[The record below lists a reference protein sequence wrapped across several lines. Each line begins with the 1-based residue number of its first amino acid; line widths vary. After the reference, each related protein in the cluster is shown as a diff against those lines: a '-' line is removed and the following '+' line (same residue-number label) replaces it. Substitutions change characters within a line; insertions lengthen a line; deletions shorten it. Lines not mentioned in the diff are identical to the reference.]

1 MSSELFVT
9 QILNGL
15 VSGSMYAL
23 IGAGVAL
30 IYGTQRILNFA
41 QGEFF
46 MLAAFGLFVFST
58 QLGLPLVVAAV
69 LAVILVTAF
78 SALVYRAAIQP
89 LMNCE
94 GWEFSTIAVTLGIS
108 VLLQNIAF
116 LLWGEKYQTVPY
128 YLDGSIGL
136 AGITMPLQRVLV
148 FLTCVSVIV
157 AMTLFL
163 KYSRTGWAIRATAQ
177 QPDAAAVVGVP
188 VQRIRMLT
196 FAIGCGLAA
205 IAAVVLAPIFAV
217 NPWIGVPHLLKGFV
231 VVIMGGIGSFP
242 GAILAGF
249 VLGIVEAIGITLT
262 SSEWRDVIAFATVI
276 LVIWLRPSGL
286 LGKS

>member
-1 MSSELFVT
+1 MSFELFLT

-46 MLAAFGLFVFST
+46 MLAAFGLFLFST
-58 QLGLPLVVAAV
+58 KLGLPLVVSAICAV
-69 LAVILVTAF
+69 VLVTAF

-89 LMNCE
+89 LMNRE

-128 YLDGSIGL
+128 YLDGSIKL
-136 AGITMPLQRVLV
+136 AGVAMPLQRVLV
-148 FLTCVSVIV
+148 FLTCVGVIV

-262 SSEWRDVIAFATVI
+262 SSEWRDVIAFGTVI

>member
-58 QLGLPLVVAAV
+58 QLGLPLVVSAIATV
-69 LAVILVTAF
+69 VLVTAF

-89 LMNCE
+89 LMNRE

-128 YLDGSIGL
+128 YLDGSIGF
-136 AGITMPLQRVLV
+136 AGVTMPLQRVLV
-148 FLTCVSVIV
+148 FLTCVGVIV

-163 KYSRTGWAIRATAQ
+163 KYSRIGWAIRATAQ

>member
-1 MSSELFVT
+1 MSPEIILE

-46 MLAAFGLFVFST
+46 MLGAFAVFILST
-58 QLGLPLVVAAV
+58 QLGLPLVVSAV
-69 LAVILVTAF
+69 LSVALVAAF
-78 SALVYRAAIQP
+78 AALVYRATIRP
-89 LMNCE
+89 LMNRE
-94 GWEFSTIAVTLGIS
+94 GWEFSTIAVTLGLS
-108 VLLQNIAF
+108 VVLQNVAF
-116 LLWGEKYQTVPY
+116 LLLGEKYQTVPY
-128 YLDGSIGL
+128 FLDGAVSL
-136 AGITMPLQRVLV
+136 FGIQMPLQRILIFAV
-148 FLTCVSVIV
+148 CVVTIL

-188 VQRIRMLT
+188 VERIRMLT

-205 IAAVVLAPIFAV
+205 IAAVVLVPIFAV
-217 NPWIGVPHLLKGFV
+217 NPWIGVSHLLKGFV

-249 VLGIVEAIGITLT
+249 MLGIIEAIGITLT

-276 LVIWLRPSGL
+276 LVIWIWPAGL
-286 LGKS
+286 LGKR